1 MNTLSSDIQNRLLR
15 LKETFDRA
23 IAKPI
28 ASKPGNRTQYLVF
41 KLEQEYFAWPA
52 ADLEEIILNRRIVAL
67 PCRQERSYGIVNY
80 KNDVLPV
87 INLHS
92 HLNFA
97 SEKPQKGRILLI
109 TRGLATDT
117 AVLVNDLVTLVPVAN
132 NRIRPKPISIKPE
145 ITHKISGEF
154 YHEGQMVTLLNPAA
168 FSLEISCQ
176 EPGRQA
182 NQVP

>member
-52 ADLEEIILNRRIVAL
+52 ANLEEIILNRRIVAL
-67 PCRQERSYGIVNY
+67 PCRQERFYGIVNY

-87 INLHS
+87 ISLHS

-109 TRGLATDT
+109 KENGGYTICQDESTSIVFGMPKAAIEIGAAREILPDGQIVTRIMALT
-117 AVLVNDLVTLVPVAN
+117 ANC
-132 NRIRPKPISIKPE
+132 RRMGK
-145 ITHKISGEF
+145 
-154 YHEGQMVTLLNPAA
+154 
-168 FSLEISCQ
+168 
-176 EPGRQA
+176 
-182 NQVP
+182 